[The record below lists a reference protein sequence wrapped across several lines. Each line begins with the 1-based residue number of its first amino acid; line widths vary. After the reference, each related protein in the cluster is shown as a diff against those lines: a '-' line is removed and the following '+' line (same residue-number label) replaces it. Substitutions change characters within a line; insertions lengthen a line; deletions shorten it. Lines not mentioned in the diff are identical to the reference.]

1 MFRKPLPFFTV
12 GASLPRHDSCVGVRE
27 MTPCSGEMQTFSAEG
42 QIVELLEKQS
52 RRFVKVVFTVPI
64 QLDVT
69 EDGVD
74 DMHLGDRVVV
84 HGWLGI
90 EKENV

>member
-1 MFRKPLPFFTV
+1 
-12 GASLPRHDSCVGVRE
+12 
-27 MTPCSGEMQTFSAEG
+27 MTPRSEEAQTFSAEG
-42 QIVELLEKQS
+42 RIVELLEKHS
-52 RRFVKVVFTVPI
+52 RRFVKLVFTTPI

-90 EKENV
+90 EKEAL